1 MSDTSLKFQK
11 NVTQLKIATWN
22 VNSIRVRLQHL
33 LDWLEKFEPDII
45 ALQETKVI
53 DEQFPLAAIE
63 AAGYH
68 AVFAG
73 QKSYNGVALLSRL
86 PAQDVIRDIPNLED
100 SQRRIIAATFGKLR
114 ILNLY
119 VPNGANLESD
129 KYQYKLDWLAKV
141 HDYISDNIKKSPELI
156 VLGDFNIA
164 PEDAD
169 VYDPKAWQGKILVSP
184 AERAALQALE
194 DLGLDDTFRLF
205 EQQTDSF
212 SWWDYRMGA
221 FVRNRGVRID
231 LILASKLLSNKC
243 QSCNIDT
250 KPRSLERPS
259 DHAPIIA
266 CFDII

>member
-1 MSDTSLKFQK
+1 MSK

-22 VNSIRVRLQHL
+22 VNSIRVRLEHL
-33 LDWLEKFEPDII
+33 LNWLQEFEPDVI

-53 DEQFPLAAIE
+53 DEQFPVEAIE

-68 AVFAG
+68 AVFSG

-86 PAQDVIRDIPNLED
+86 PAQEVITDIPNLED

-119 VPNGANLESD
+119 VPNGANLESE
-129 KYQYKLDWLAKV
+129 KYQYKLKWLSQI
-141 HDYISDNIKKSPELI
+141 HDYVSESIKKYPQLI

-184 AERAALQALE
+184 EERAALEALQN
-194 DLGLDDTFRLF
+194 LGLNDTFRLF
-205 EQQTDSF
+205 EQETDSF

-221 FVRNRGVRID
+221 FFRNRGVRID
-231 LILASKLLSNKC
+231 LILASNTLSQKC
-243 QSCNIDT
+243 KSCIIDT
-250 KPRSLERPS
+250 TPRGLERPS
-259 DHAPIIA
+259 DHAPVIA
-266 CFDII
+266 YFDIII